1 MPSYFELCS
10 DVPMGEVAVLTDPSR
25 THPREAKKRLAR
37 EIITLYHGAE
47 AAQAADDEFERV
59 HKAHEVPDE
68 MPEVAVPAD
77 LCDAAGHA
85 RITAVLVAAGL
96 APSSGEAKRLVQQ
109 GGVSFDGAKVTDPAQ
124 TVLVQTGQVVK
135 VGRNRFARLIAPVG
149 G

>member
-1 MPSYFELCS
+1 
-10 DVPMGEVAVLTDPSR
+10 LTDAGR

-59 HKAHEVPDE
+59 HRQHEVPDD
-68 MPEVAVPAD
+68 MPEVAVPD
-77 LCDAAGHA
+77 EICDAAGHA
-85 RITAVLVAAGL
+85 RVTALLVASGL
-96 APSSGEAKRLVQQ
+96 APSSGEAKRLIGQ
-109 GGVSFDGAKVTDPAQ
+109 GGVSIDGEKITDPAQ
-124 TVLVQTGQVVK
+124 TFLIQSGQVVK